1 MGGSKV
7 RGIELVELGNG
18 ELIVNV
24 TEYTELAE
32 VTDQL
37 SRDWEWEAL
46 AGPIIQPGE
55 DGEDPTEWLVL
66 ENAKRKV
73 VSKAA

>member
-1 MGGSKV
+1 M

-18 ELIVNV
+18 EVIVNV

-37 SRDWEWEAL
+37 SREWEWDSYAIEWDDE
-46 AGPIIQPGE
+46 GK
-55 DGEDPTEWLVL
+55 TEWLVL
-66 ENAKRKV
+66 ENAKRRV
-73 VSKAA
+73 TQAAA

>member
-46 AGPIIQPGE
+46 TGPTVQPGE
-55 DGEDPTEWLVL
+55 DGEDPTEWLTL
-66 ENAKRKV
+66 LNAKRKV